1 MKKKNKTNRNLN
13 LTWVLTMLL
22 VILLTACNPQQNQTE
37 QISAAMTLAAQTQ
50 QSINQAQ
57 TQIAVQ
63 TLEVIATQAAAQ
75 TQTQTMAVTSTPT
88 ATLTFTP
95 TAIPPTLTP
104 TPTVTATQ
112 LRCNWAEFVTDV
124 SIPDGTEIVP
134 GASFTKTW
142 RLKNIGSCTW
152 TTNYDLVFV
161 GGQAMNAPARVGLPT
176 SVAPGQT
183 IDLSL
188 LMEAPTYPGT
198 YTGYWIL
205 ADADDNRFGYGP
217 RAAESFWVK
226 IKVDTAD
233 EIVYNFAQHVCDA
246 AWRSGTTNP
255 LPCPGDES
263 DNDIG
268 YVVAKTDPIRESGG
282 IENELSLATSPDNAD
297 NGVIYGV
304 YPAFT
309 VQSGDLFKTVV
320 GCEFDSPGCDVI
332 FELRYQINGGTVR
345 TLASWHEVYE
355 GQTRS
360 VTVNLSDLAGY
371 KVNFIL
377 TVKNN
382 GTSQNN
388 RALWILPR
396 IMR

>member
-1 MKKKNKTNRNLN
+1 MKKKWNRNSVLN
-13 LTWVLTMLL
+13 LMLL
-22 VILLTACNPQQNQTE
+22 VLVGFLSACNPRQNQTE
-37 QISAAMTLAAQTQ
+37 QINTALTLAAQTQ

-63 TLEVIATQAAAQ
+63 TLEAIATQAAA
-75 TQTQTMAVTSTPT
+75 VTPTPTETLTFTPT
-88 ATLTFTP
+88 ATLTVTP

-104 TPTVTATQ
+104 TPTVTDTQ

-124 SIPDGTEIVP
+124 SIPDGTKIEP

-152 TTNYDLVFV
+152 TTSYDLVFV
-161 GGQAMNAPARVGLPT
+161 SGQALDAPTRVGLPT

-226 IKVDTAD
+226 IKVDAAD
-233 EIVYNFAQHVCDA
+233 EIVYNFARHVCDA
-246 AWRSGTTNP
+246 AWRSGTTHP

-268 YVVAKTDPIRESGG
+268 YVVSKENPLRESGG
-282 IENELSLATSPDNAD
+282 IENELSLVTSPDNAD
-297 NGVIYGV
+297 EGIIYGI

-345 TLASWHEVYE
+345 TLASWHEVDE

-371 KVNFIL
+371 KVTFIL
-377 TVKNN
+377 TVRNN
-382 GTSQNN
+382 GTSLNN